1 MIMKKDK
8 KLDRRSFTPTFKE
21 NAVGLAQELGN
32 AAAASR
38 QLGVSQSLLRS
49 WIILSQLRAGSGV
62 GLAASLQEKDRMA
75 KLERQVKA
83 LEEENAILKKA
94 TAYFAQGHLNRGTPS
109 SKSTDRNGR

>member
-1 MIMKKDK
+1 MRMGKNKKS
-8 KLDRRSFTPTFKE
+8 DRRSFTPTFKE
-21 NAVGLAQELGN
+21 NAVALAHELGN

-49 WIILSQLRAGSGV
+49 WTIASKLRQGTGI
-62 GLAASLQEKDRMA
+62 GLAAALQDKERMA